1 MPERPDLDRA
11 PIRAVFVYGTLRPGR
26 RNWRVAAPLCATHE
40 PATLP
45 GYGLYALA
53 YPVIAPITDGGT
65 RGDLLHL
72 RPDRADGAATALD
85 RLDAFEGVDP
95 VRPERSYYERVLTE
109 VVTDDGL
116 RHAAWVYLPG
126 LDLGAGIGPDR
137 RVPGDDW
144 PR

>member
-1 MPERPDLDRA
+1 MPERPELDRA
-11 PIRAVFVYGTLRPGR
+11 PVPAVFVYGTLRPGR
-26 RNWRVAAPLCATHE
+26 RNWHVAAPLCVTHE

-53 YPVIAPITDGGT
+53 YPVVAPVTDGGT

-72 RPDRADGAATALD
+72 RPDRADADLE
-85 RLDAFEGVDP
+85 RLDAFEGVDA
-95 VRPERSYYERVLTE
+95 VRPDRSYYERVLTE
-109 VVTDDGL
+109 VVTDDGS

-126 LDLGAGIGPDR
+126 LDLGSQIASDR

>member
-1 MPERPDLDRA
+1 MSERPEPDGEPVRT
-11 PIRAVFVYGTLRPGR
+11 VFVYGTLRPGR
-26 RNWRVAAPLCATHE
+26 RNWAVAAPLCASHE
-40 PATLP
+40 AATLP

-53 YPVIAPITDGGT
+53 YPVVAPITGGGT

-72 RPDRADGAATALD
+72 RPDRVAAGLD
-85 RLDAFEGVDP
+85 QLDAFEGVDTA
-95 VRPERSYYERVLTE
+95 RPERSSYERVLTE
-109 VVTDDGL
+109 VVTDDGI

-126 LDLGAGIGPDR
+126 LDLGAQIRPDR